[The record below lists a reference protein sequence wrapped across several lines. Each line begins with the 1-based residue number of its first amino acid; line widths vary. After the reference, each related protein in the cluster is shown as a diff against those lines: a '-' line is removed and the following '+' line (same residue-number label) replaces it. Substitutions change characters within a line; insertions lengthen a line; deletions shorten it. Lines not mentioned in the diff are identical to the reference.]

1 MMNESTLFWPSTPSI
16 AELPSVDGFPFPF
29 PQFSH
34 SVSPNVY
41 MSDIAL
47 QYPHA
52 FSWTTALKWDWI
64 ETLVK
69 NTGVLIKYPEALSM
83 KLKALSYQANPIH
96 TICATSDVDA
106 NFVQY
111 LVSTLLNNMQT
122 SSSLN
127 PDNIYSW
134 LGRLPQ
140 SVILRFV
147 KALPPGHSDVLRER
161 IFVAA
166 MSERDVAT
174 IRSMLKNG
182 FDPDQAIDFGAST
195 GPEFPLFR
203 ASSYCNYHVART
215 IVTHASLIYPSHKLD
230 DFLAQLVGGFEIHN
244 RIRRESVYGWH
255 TSEVCAAFQWSE
267 LLRILIEAGARPI
280 TKCLKVAIGDDVELV
295 RLILEHLEEGVQG
308 WIEAKVLRDCFQ
320 WQSRSVPRVGVASPR
335 DFSLNPHI
343 RLIFSYFM
351 QERFDEIRIYS
362 PGGTIAM
369 REAFRSAIKRGCTW
383 AIDMMLATAVHLRI
397 DLGGSLAPDD
407 ATNASI
413 FAAHRDS
420 DWTWL
425 GALTD
430 EVNPEDWE
438 PIEEELPDVERHA
451 RRPSNEHANLAYER
465 LITDWELLLHRLN
478 TYNFL
483 GNSRSFKKH
492 DILDLLASGCF
503 PDYDGILMALVLKL
517 DRIHGLQR
525 TGLLKLL
532 RRAKVTVV
540 SGIVSQHDRWNHAL
554 RCNRSQHHF
563 DVLDDLL
570 YRQHRNEPS
579 TFYRR
584 PEYKNGPYRDHG
596 LELRVL
602 SYHAIDTSDDMLLR
616 WLLQAG
622 LTTGEYELG
631 QDERT
636 LPSLLAVAASHNNA
650 YMTQILLDEGAESK
664 DPDALSR
671 AVDKNANDTVIEI
684 LLTAVGDAQCKNR
697 YGGAALRMAIHR
709 KNYGMLRLLSKRVD
723 VDSIESVN
731 IEPPNGRNISNLV
744 PMSPM
749 GQAIILHQD
758 LEAAEILITNGANVD
773 GVTTLNYDKCELPKV
788 RGTVMKRATCLLA
801 AIDTGSMPM
810 VRLLVEREAKVNQS
824 FRTGL
829 MRTPLQRA
837 AEIGNFD
844 MVKYLLERG
853 AHVDSAPCYSGGTPL
868 QLTAIGG
875 YVGIAELLL
884 EHGADLDHLPAEGNG
899 RTAFEGAA
907 EWARV
912 DMMSLL
918 VSRGLNFDLVVDE
931 QGHTQ
936 YHRAME
942 FAEKRGH
949 MASKRFVQRLREE
962 SAVDSINWPVVMGG

>member
-1 MMNESTLFWPSTPSI
+1 MMNESTILWSSTPSI
-16 AELPSVDGFPFPF
+16 AELPSIDGFPFPF
-29 PQFSH
+29 PQSSH

-52 FSWTTALKWDWI
+52 FSWTTALNWNWI

-96 TICATSDVDA
+96 TICATSDIEV

-111 LVSTLLNNMQT
+111 LVSTLLNNMQS

-127 PDNIYSW
+127 PNDIYSW

-140 SVILRFV
+140 SVILRFL

-166 MSERDVAT
+166 LRESDAAT
-174 IRSMLKNG
+174 IKSVLKTG
-182 FDPDQAIDFGAST
+182 FDLNQAIDFGSST
-195 GPEFPLFR
+195 GPELPLFR
-203 ASSYCNYHVART
+203 ASTYCNYHVART
-215 IVTHASLIYPSHKLD
+215 IVTHASIIYPSHKLD
-230 DFLAQLVGGFEIHN
+230 SFLAQLVRGFEDHHG
-244 RIRRESVYGWH
+244 RLYASH
-255 TSEVCAAFQWSE
+255 TREVCSAFQWSE
-267 LLRILIEAGARPI
+267 LLRILIEAGARPT

-308 WIEAKVLRDCFQ
+308 WIEAKVLQDCLQ
-320 WQSRSVPRVGVASPR
+320 WESRSHLRGGVV
-335 DFSLNPHI
+335 SLSDYGPNPHI

-362 PGGTIAM
+362 LGGTITM
-369 REAFRSAIKRGCTW
+369 REAFRSTIKRGCTW
-383 AIDMMLATAVHLRI
+383 AIDMMLATASHLRI

-413 FAAHRDS
+413 IAAHRDS

-425 GALTD
+425 KALTD
-430 EVNPEDWE
+430 EVNPEDRE
-438 PIEEELPDVERHA
+438 SIEEELPDVERHA

-478 TYNFL
+478 AYDFL
-483 GNSRSFKKH
+483 ANSHSIKKH

-517 DRIHGLQR
+517 DRTHGLQR
-525 TGLLKLL
+525 TGLLTLL
-532 RRAKVTVV
+532 RQAKVTVV
-540 SGIVSQHDRWNHAL
+540 SGIVSQHDHWNHAL

-570 YRQHRNEPS
+570 YRQHQNEHS
-579 TFYRR
+579 TFFIG
-584 PEYKNGPYRDHG
+584 PEYKGGPYRDHR

-622 LTTGEYELG
+622 LTTGECELG
-631 QDERT
+631 HNERT
-636 LPSLLAVAASHNNA
+636 LPSLLAVAVSHNNA
-650 YMTQILLDEGAESK
+650 YMTQILLNEGAESK

-671 AVDKNANDTVIEI
+671 AVDENANDTVIEI
-684 LLTAVGDAQCKNR
+684 LLTAIGDAQCKKR

-709 KNYGMLRLLSKRVD
+709 KNYGMLRLLSKRFD
-723 VDSIESVN
+723 VDSIEPVAIKMPDGEHS
-731 IEPPNGRNISNLV
+731 RLR

-749 GQAIILHQD
+749 GQAIILDQD
-758 LEAAEILITNGANVD
+758 LEAAEILINNGANVD
-773 GVTTLNYDKCELPKV
+773 RVTTLEYDGWEVPKV
-788 RGTVMKRATCLLA
+788 RGTIMKRATCLLA

-810 VRLLVEREAKVNQS
+810 VRLLVERGANVNQS

-844 MVKYLLERG
+844 MVQYLLERG
-853 AHVDSAPCYSGGTPL
+853 AHADSAPCYSGGTPL

-875 YVGIAELLL
+875 YVGVAELLL
-884 EHGADLDHLPAEGNG
+884 EHGADVDHLPAEGNG
-899 RTAFEGAA
+899 RTSFEGAA
-907 EWARV
+907 EWGRV

-918 VSRGLNFDLVVDE
+918 VSRGLDFDLVVNE

-942 FAEKRGH
+942 FAERRGY
-949 MASKRFVQRLREE
+949 MASKRFVQRLREQL
-962 SAVDSINWPVVMGG
+962 AVDSINWPAVMGG